1 MLVAKKLK
9 PLILRILPSYRAEQ
23 KLMAQMENE
32 LTDKVR
38 DFVRKFAP
46 HLALE
51 EARTKGG
58 SAAIDMKSSGSWGD
72 LLTLHEMFAQGEI
85 VPAGLLKKSASL
97 HDLANALQRKSPRGQ
112 AVDT

>member
-1 MLVAKKLK
+1 VLHRVG
-9 PLILRILPSYRAEQ
+9 Q
-23 KLMAQMENE
+23 
-32 LTDKVR
+32 VR

-51 EARTKGG
+51 EARSKGALPTTAG
-58 SAAIDMKSSGSWGD
+58 EMKSSGSWGD

-97 HDLANALQRKSPRGQ
+97 HDLASALQRKSPRGN
-112 AVDT
+112 AVDS